1 MILVEERILEGAK
14 QGTRFWLSLCKHGD
28 CFIDS
33 SFLAGKEANGAVAVD
48 KSGQKIE
55 RGKNQCPGAG
65 RRGRRKQGPESAA
78 ATGCPLSTSDGVKQ
92 RGRSTEENT
101 RGRRHEKGIKRGRAG
116 QRAQPAPL
124 GRPHSIGRVSTS
136 GRVLCGRHRAGD
148 VPPSRYC
155 CVGVVLGKVSVSS
168 EVLVFG

>member
-1 MILVEERILEGAK
+1 MWRERFSFLIRRQWVRRGREGAK

-33 SFLAGKEANGAVAVD
+33 SFLAGKEANGAVAID

-78 ATGCPLSTSDGVKQ
+78 ATGCPLSTSD
-92 RGRSTEENT
+92 RG
-101 RGRRHEKGIKRGRAG
+101 A
-116 QRAQPAPL
+116 APL
-124 GRPHSIGRVSTS
+124 GRPCSIGRVSTS
-136 GRVLCGRHRAGD
+136 GRVLCGRYRASD

>member
-1 MILVEERILEGAK
+1 M
-14 QGTRFWLSLCKHGD
+14 
-28 CFIDS
+28 
-33 SFLAGKEANGAVAVD
+33 
-48 KSGQKIE
+48 
-55 RGKNQCPGAG
+55 P
-65 RRGRRKQGPESAA
+65 RGREKRKMKTEAGIGSSHRL
-78 ATGCPLSTSDGVKQ
+78 PLSTFDGGKQ
-92 RGRSTEENT
+92 RGKSTEENT
-101 RGRRHEKGIKRGRAG
+101 RGRRSAKGIKMGRAG

-136 GRVLCGRHRAGD
+136 GRVLCGRYRASD